1 MPKSAAFSKQK
12 LQELRIPIKNHPEEE
27 KVEKV
32 DPGPP

>member
-1 MPKSAAFSKQK
+1 MPKSAAFSKQE
-12 LQELRIPIKNHPEEE
+12 LQELRIPIKNRSEEE